1 MQAIL
6 ITFHILACLAL
17 IFIVLLQTGR
27 GAEIGAVFGGSSQT
41 LFGSTGGTTF
51 LGKLTTLAAVV
62 FMLTCLGLTYLS
74 GQVHTKSIMDKAP
87 VKEQPVLPEAKPVQT
102 APAPITVETKPVVPP
117 TQVQEAVQPKNESAP
132 VSSGGAAAPQQQ
144 PSEGK
149 PQQGKAAQ

>member
-1 MQAIL
+1 MEAVI
-6 ITFHILACLAL
+6 ITFHIIACLAL

-74 GQVHTKSIMDKAP
+74 GKPSTESVMDKVPA
-87 VKEQPVLPEAKPVQT
+87 KEEPALPEAKPVQ
-102 APAPITVETKPVVPP
+102 PAAS
-117 TQVQEAVQPKNESAP
+117 TQVPAAVP
-132 VSSGGAAAPQQQ
+132 V
-144 PSEGK
+144 
-149 PQQGKAAQ
+149 KAAQSETPEKPEAAPAAQQEAAPAASQTQSGGDTAGEKPAN

>member
-6 ITFHILACLAL
+6 ITFHVLACLAL

-41 LFGSTGGTTF
+41 LFGSAGGTTF

-74 GQVHTKSIMDKAP
+74 GQVHTKSVMDKAP
-87 VKEQPVLPEAKPVQT
+87 VKEQPLLPEAKPVP
-102 APAPITVETKPVVPP
+102 PAPVPVTVESQPLAPQT
-117 TQVQEAVQPKNESAP
+117 TQGQEAAPPATQGEEKGPQPPSP
-132 VSSGGAAAPQQQ
+132 SGAQ
-144 PSEGK
+144 GK
-149 PQQGKAAQ
+149 PNQ

>member
-62 FMLTCLGLTYLS
+62 FMLTCLGLTYMS
-74 GQVHTKSIMDKAP
+74 GQVHTKSVMDKAP

-102 APAPITVETKPVVPP
+102 APAPITVESKPVVPTP
-117 TQVQEAVQPKNESAP
+117 QGQEASPPKAEPAPEASKGTAVPPAQP
-132 VSSGGAAAPQQQ
+132 GGAKA
-144 PSEGK
+144 
-149 PQQGKAAQ
+149 QGKAAQ

>member
-6 ITFHILACLAL
+6 ITFHVLACLTL

-74 GQVHTKSIMDKAP
+74 GQVHTKSVMDKAP
-87 VKEQPVLPEAKPVQT
+87 VKEQPLLPEAKPV
-102 APAPITVETKPVVPP
+102 PPVPVPVTVESQPVAPP
-117 TQVQEAVQPKNESAP
+117 TTQGQEAAPPATQRQEKGPQPP
-132 VSSGGAAAPQQQ
+132 PPSGA
-144 PSEGK
+144 
-149 PQQGKAAQ
+149 QGNPNQ

>member
-1 MQAIL
+1 MQTIL
-6 ITFHILACLAL
+6 ITFHVLACLAL

-74 GQVHTKSIMDKAP
+74 GQVHTKSVMDKVP
-87 VKEQPVLPEAKPVQT
+87 VKEEPLLPEAKPVQPAS
-102 APAPITVETKPVVPP
+102 APSTVETQPVTPPPKGQEAAQPAAQPDTAAPVEPEAPSGVQGKP
-117 TQVQEAVQPKNESAP
+117 TQ
-132 VSSGGAAAPQQQ
+132 
-144 PSEGK
+144 
-149 PQQGKAAQ
+149 

>member
-6 ITFHILACLAL
+6 ITFHVLACLAL

-62 FMLTCLGLTYLS
+62 FMLTCLGLTYMS
-74 GQVHTKSIMDKAP
+74 GQVHTKSVMDKAP
-87 VKEQPVLPEAKPVQT
+87 VKEQPVLPEAKPVQP
-102 APAPITVETKPVVPP
+102 APAPITVETKPVTPPP
-117 TQVQEAVQPKNESAP
+117 TPQGQEAAQPATQP
-132 VSSGGAAAPQQQ
+132 GTAAPQPAV
-144 PSEGK
+144 PSGAQGK
-149 PQQGKAAQ
+149 PAQ

>member
-62 FMLTCLGLTYLS
+62 FMLTCLGLTYMS

-102 APAPITVETKPVVPP
+102 APAPITVETKPVAPAP
-117 TQVQEAVQPKNESAP
+117 QGQETAPKKAEPAP
-132 VSSGGAAAPQQQ
+132 AASGGTAAPQSQ
-144 PSEGK
+144 PSGATPQGK
-149 PQQGKAAQ
+149 PAQ

>member
-62 FMLTCLGLTYLS
+62 FMLTCLGLTYMS

-102 APAPITVETKPVVPP
+102 APTPITVETKPVTPAP
-117 TQVQEAVQPKNESAP
+117 QGQDSAP
-132 VSSGGAAAPQQQ
+132 QKAEPAPGPSGGASVPQSQ
-144 PSEGK
+144 PAGAK
-149 PQQGKAAQ
+149 AQGKAAQ

>member
-62 FMLTCLGLTYLS
+62 FMLTCLGLTYMS

-102 APAPITVETKPVVPP
+102 APPPVTVETQPVVPAP
-117 TQVQEAVQPKNESAP
+117 QGQEAAQPKAESAP
-132 VSSGGAAAPQQQ
+132 ADSGKASVPQQQ
-144 PSEGK
+144 PSGVK
-149 PQQGKAAQ
+149 PQGKAAQ

>member
-62 FMLTCLGLTYLS
+62 FMITCLGLTYMS
-74 GQVHTKSIMDKAP
+74 GQVHTKSVMDKAP
-87 VKEQPVLPEAKPVQT
+87 VKEQPLLPEAKPVQP
-102 APAPITVETKPVVPP
+102 APAPITVETKPVTPE
-117 TQVQEAVQPKNESAP
+117 QEAGQPSPGPVPEAP
-132 VSSGGAAAPQQQ
+132 GSQQ
-144 PSEGK
+144 PATESGT
-149 PQQGKAAQ
+149 QGKSAQ

>member
-62 FMLTCLGLTYLS
+62 FMITCLGLTYMS
-74 GQVHTKSIMDKAP
+74 GQVHTKSVMDKAP
-87 VKEQPVLPEAKPVQT
+87 VKEQPLLPEAKPVQP
-102 APAPITVETKPVVPP
+102 APAPVTVETKPVTPG
-117 TQVQEAVQPKNESAP
+117 QEAAQPSPGP
-132 VSSGGAAAPQQQ
+132 VPAAPGSQQ
-144 PSEGK
+144 PATESGT
-149 PQQGKAAQ
+149 QGKSAQ

>member
-51 LGKLTTLAAVV
+51 LGKLTTLAAIV

-74 GQVHTKSIMDKAP
+74 GQVHTKSVMDKAP
-87 VKEQPVLPEAKPVQT
+87 AKEQPVLPEAKPVQT
-102 APAPITVETKPVVPP
+102 APAPINVESKTGVPTTP
-117 TQVQEAVQPKNESAP
+117 GQV
-132 VSSGGAAAPQQQ
+132 
-144 PSEGK
+144 PSEPAKVPAAETPKGAGGQGGSTEAN
-149 PQQGKAAQ
+149 PQGKQAQ

>member
-62 FMLTCLGLTYLS
+62 FMITCLGLTYMS
-74 GQVHTKSIMDKAP
+74 GQVHTKSVMDKAP
-87 VKEQPVLPEAKPVQT
+87 VKEQPLLPEAKPVQP
-102 APAPITVETKPVVPP
+102 APAPVTVETKPVTPG
-117 TQVQEAVQPKNESAP
+117 QEAAQPSPGP
-132 VSSGGAAAPQQQ
+132 VPAAPGSQQ
-144 PSEGK
+144 PATESGT
-149 PQQGKAAQ
+149 QGK

>member
-62 FMLTCLGLTYLS
+62 FMLTCLGLTYMS

-87 VKEQPVLPEAKPVQT
+87 VKEQPVLPEAKPVPT
-102 APAPITVETKPVVPP
+102 APAPITVETQPVVPT
-117 TQVQEAVQPKNESAP
+117 TQGQEAVQPKTESAP
-132 VSSGGAAAPQQQ
+132 NSSGVTAAPQRQ
-144 PSEGK
+144 PSQAG
-149 PQQGKAAQ
+149 PQNGKAAQ